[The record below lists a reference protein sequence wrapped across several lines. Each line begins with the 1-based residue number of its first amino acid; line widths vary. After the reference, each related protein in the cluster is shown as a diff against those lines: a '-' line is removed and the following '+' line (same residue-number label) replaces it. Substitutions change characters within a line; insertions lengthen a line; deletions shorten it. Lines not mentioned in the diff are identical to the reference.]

1 MSDLPTPETP
11 QSSQQHTA
19 QISQAKKMEIQAA
32 LQARIKSPCPRCGG
46 ASGALADGY
55 VYHVLQNGDP
65 NRGFQEGPVL
75 VCALIIC
82 NTCGNVSQ
90 HSVPH
95 IGVQPYP

>member
-1 MSDLPTPETP
+1 MSDLPTPQPPEPSPRHTP
-11 QSSQQHTA
+11 

-32 LQARIKSPCPRCGG
+32 LQSRIKSPCPRCGG

-75 VCALIIC
+75 VCAVIIC
-82 NTCGNVSQ
+82 NTCGYSSE

-95 IGVQPYP
+95 LGVQPYP

>member
-1 MSDLPTPETP
+1 MSDLPTPGPTPTP
-11 QSSQQHTA
+11 QPPA
-19 QISQAKKMEIQAA
+19 QMISPAKKTEIQAA
-32 LQARIKSPCPRCGG
+32 LQTRIKSPCPRCGG

-75 VCALIIC
+75 VCAVIIC
-82 NTCGNVSQ
+82 NTCGATSE

-95 IGVQPYP
+95 LGVQPYP